1 MHCLGSENTIEN
13 RIVTILPLSD
23 LNNLQYYDQKIKKV
37 LWEHIGGESNM
48 VQLDKVI
55 GKIISRSEYLHS
67 KSPTYKRVPFHD
79 HIHKSNKVSL
89 DIQLMQLSR

>member
-1 MHCLGSENTIEN
+1 
-13 RIVTILPLSD
+13 
-23 LNNLQYYDQKIKKV
+23 
-37 LWEHIGGESNM
+37 M

-67 KSPTYKRVPFHD
+67 KSLTYNRVPFHD

-89 DIQLMQLSR
+89 DTQLMQLSAATKSLQLCPTLCDPRDGSPPGSPVPGFLQARTLEWVPISFSNA

>member
-1 MHCLGSENTIEN
+1 
-13 RIVTILPLSD
+13 
-23 LNNLQYYDQKIKKV
+23 
-37 LWEHIGGESNM
+37 M

-89 DIQLMQLSR
+89 DTQLMQLSR